1 MSLLAFTTPAFAED
15 DNAPAAPNSG
25 QSGIQNPEGRQ
36 NGESGEFNHRV
47 DERHEG
53 SGEII
58 QFISVGGALIVAALL
73 GTSLL
78 GLVGGVLAV
87 PIAAA
92 LILILDEVVFPKTDN
107 S

>member
-1 MSLLAFTTPAFAED
+1 MKIKHLIFGSILSLLAFTTPAFAED
-15 DNAPAAPNSG
+15 DNAPVAPNSG

-73 GTSLL
+73 AYQAGKRTRKKRDSE
-78 GLVGGVLAV
+78 A
-87 PIAAA
+87 
-92 LILILDEVVFPKTDN
+92 K
-107 S
+107 